1 MKSINTAI
9 SKLKGIVTSKTA
21 LVAAA
26 GAAALPM
33 LYSAPAHAA
42 LTTDEQAMIDAVI
55 TKLGDIAGAIGSLV
69 TANLGIAIALLL
81 GAVIYGFVRKG

>member
-1 MKSINTAI
+1 MKFNTAI
-9 SKLKGIVTSKTA
+9 SKLKGIITRKTA
-21 LVAAA
+21 FCAAV

-42 LTTDEQAMIDAVI
+42 LTTEEQAMVDSVI
-55 TKLGDIAGAIGSLV
+55 AKLGDIAGAIGSLV
-69 TANLGIAIALLL
+69 TAHLGIAVALLL